1 MIINQS
7 NRQPGF
13 ALADKRSFGAFTLI
27 ELLVVIAIIAILAS
41 ILLPALARAKEAG
54 RRAAC
59 KSNLRQQ
66 GIALINYAQDNN
78 NLLPDLKLPPYAP
91 PKPPGQE
98 KASGYWPWDMGTNFI
113 DEVIKNGGSRD
124 IFYCPSN
131 PDFNCDETWQF
142 GTYGNNNNAGNDGN
156 GGFRITGYIYLL
168 PGAGMNAGG
177 IPEAPFWKTNII
189 GIPGKITPSDA
200 EVVVDIIVQDPN
212 PPNSWT
218 AVTSVG
224 GLPKAVVQR
233 SNHLNG
239 SLPAGANDLF
249 EDGHV
254 QWRKWGDM
262 WKRNPFSGNNDYYRY
277 FGGKPVPSFVF

>member
-1 MIINQS
+1 MIIEQS
-7 NRQPGF
+7 NRQPGP
-13 ALADKRSFGAFTLI
+13 ASAGKRSIGAFTLI
-27 ELLVVIAIIAILAS
+27 ELLVVIAIIAILAAL
-41 ILLPALARAKEAG
+41 LLPALTRAKEIA
-54 RRAAC
+54 RRAGC

-66 GIALINYAQDNN
+66 GIALLIYAQDNN
-78 NLLPDLKLPPYAP
+78 NLLPDLRYPPFTP
-91 PKPPGQE
+91 TTDG
-98 KASGYWPWDMGTNFI
+98 KASGLWSWDMSTNFI
-113 DEVIKNGGSRD
+113 DEIIRNGGTRD
-124 IFYCPSN
+124 IFYCQSN
-131 PDFNCDETWQF
+131 PDFNCQEVWEF
-142 GTYGNNNNAGNDGN
+142 GIFGATPQQNTPN

-177 IPEAPFWKTNII
+177 ISEEKYWKTNTI
-189 GIPGKITPSDA
+189 GIPGKLAPVDA
-200 EVVVDIIVQDPN
+200 EVVVDVVVQDPN

-224 GLPKAVVQR
+224 GLPKSVVQR
-233 SNHLNG
+233 SNHLDG
-239 SLPAGANDLF
+239 SQPAGANDLF